1 MLNQIQY
8 FENANLK
15 TNMKEIAMGS
25 VDKVLLQVNTPEQA
39 AEIKRASFLS
49 ALDGIRN
56 GVMTYKGDKL
66 LPMIEAE
73 VAERLKKF

>member
-1 MLNQIQY
+1 
-8 FENANLK
+8 
-15 TNMKEIAMGS
+15 
-25 VDKVLLQVNTPEQA
+25 
-39 AEIKRASFLS
+39 LS